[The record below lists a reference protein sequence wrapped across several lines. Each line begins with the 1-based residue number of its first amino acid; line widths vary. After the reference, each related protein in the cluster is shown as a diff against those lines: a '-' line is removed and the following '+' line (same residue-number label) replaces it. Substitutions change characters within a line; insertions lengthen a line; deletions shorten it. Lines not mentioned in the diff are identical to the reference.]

1 MKEKTK
7 AYMAGLMDAEG
18 TFSITSCIHTS
29 LGHRLYD
36 PTIAC
41 HITDYPVLK
50 WIVSHFG
57 GTIYKRKPT
66 EGKLQDWDWRTDS
79 YKHSQ
84 NFIQLIHPFLVL
96 KKDEAS
102 ILLDFYSLFRQQVP
116 NLRQSLYEQCKE
128 MKTRIRNDY
137 TQDFLWKK
145 NLVNAYF
152 AGWFDGEGTV
162 GRTNNGRS
170 VRLSLGNTSKGIL
183 DVMKT
188 VYGGSVLP
196 MNGRPGHHAPMFQW
210 QLDREEKIYNTLLSI
225 TPYLIIKRT
234 QAIAALDFIR
244 KKKI

>member
-18 TFSITSCIHTS
+18 TFTVTSCIHNT

-50 WIVSHFG
+50 WIVSKFG
-57 GTIYKRKPT
+57 GTIYKRKLT

-84 NFIQLIHPFLVL
+84 NFIQQILPYLVL
-96 KKDEAS
+96 KKDEATN
-102 ILLDFYSLFRQQVP
+102 LLDFYSLFRQQVP
-116 NLRQSLYEQCKE
+116 EKRQVLYEKSRAL
-128 MKTRIRNDY
+128 KTRIRNDY
-137 TQDFLWKK
+137 TQDFLWKN
-145 NLVNAYF
+145 NLISAYF

-162 GRTNNGRS
+162 GHTNSGRS

-183 DVMKT
+183 DVMKI
-188 VYGGSVLP
+188 VYGGSILLV
-196 MNGRPGHHAPMFQW
+196 NGRPEHHAPMFQW
-210 QLDREEKIYNTLLSI
+210 QLDGKEKVEKTLLDI
-225 TPYLIIKRT
+225 IPHLIIKRN
-234 QAIAALDFIR
+234 QAISALELIR